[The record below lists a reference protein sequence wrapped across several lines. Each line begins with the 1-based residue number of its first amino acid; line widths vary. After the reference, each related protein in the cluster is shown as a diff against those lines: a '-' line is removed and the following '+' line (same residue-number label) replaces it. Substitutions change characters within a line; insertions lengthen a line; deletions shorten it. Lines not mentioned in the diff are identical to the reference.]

1 MFPGSTEVGS
11 DGVLRLDF
19 QRPPP
24 LSRLSVADVEA
35 VIMDATVVSS
45 VRSCL
50 ERWAKGG
57 EDEWSVLSHTFA
69 LVKSSFANVF
79 MLTNGSYKSSRNI
92 VTSPHCNIT
101 EPECVDVLAIVYET
115 LLHAMLST
123 WSPAPTEALLPVA
136 SFVSFV
142 RSVLD
147 SLPSTSTPT
156 PPSSQNSPHRTLFGE
171 LLVDLVWSID
181 SDLDELLADAS
192 S

>member
-1 MFPGSTEVGS
+1 MVSTI
-11 DGVLRLDF
+11 
-19 QRPPP
+19 
-24 LSRLSVADVEA
+24 AH
-35 VIMDATVVSS
+35 IC
-45 VRSCL
+45 SCKEFIRKCL
-50 ERWAKGG
+50 HVNERGRI
-57 EDEWSVLSHTFA
+57 
-69 LVKSSFANVF
+69 
-79 MLTNGSYKSSRNI
+79 KSSRNI

-123 WSPAPTEALLPVA
+123 WASAPLGALLPVA

-171 LLVDLVWSID
+171 LLWTLVWSID
-181 SDLDELLADAS
+181 SDLDELLADARF
-192 S
+192 